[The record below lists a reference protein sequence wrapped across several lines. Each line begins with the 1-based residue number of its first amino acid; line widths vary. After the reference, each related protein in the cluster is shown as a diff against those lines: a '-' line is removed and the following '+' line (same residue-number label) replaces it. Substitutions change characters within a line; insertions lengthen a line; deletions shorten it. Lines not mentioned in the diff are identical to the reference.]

1 MLSGAGR
8 SLANRPAESKHPCVT
23 SSIMKLMPDPL
34 ETEVQPGEASEA
46 FYARAL
52 PRIRRFMLGLALPV
66 AVFIILRFGWKLALG
81 FVVGSAIAY
90 VNFYW
95 LKRVVMGLTDKV
107 IATGKRPSSAGIV
120 LRFTGR
126 YLLMALAAYAI
137 FKVSPASLYGLFAG
151 LFLPVGAIMCEAG
164 YELYAA
170 LRHGL

>member
-1 MLSGAGR
+1 
-8 SLANRPAESKHPCVT
+8 
-23 SSIMKLMPDPL
+23 
-34 ETEVQPGEASEA
+34 
-46 FYARAL
+46 
-52 PRIRRFMLGLALPV
+52 MLGLALPV
-66 AVFIILRFGWKLALG
+66 AVFILLRFGWKIGLG
-81 FVVGSAIAY
+81 FVVGCAIAY

-95 LKRVVMGLTDKV
+95 LKRVVTGLADKV
-107 IATGKRPSSAGIV
+107 TATGKRPSSAGIV

-137 FKVSPASLYGLFAG
+137 FKISPASLYGLFAG

>member
-1 MLSGAGR
+1 
-8 SLANRPAESKHPCVT
+8 
-23 SSIMKLMPDPL
+23 MKLMPDPL

-66 AVFIILRFGWKLALG
+66 AVFILLRFGWKLALG

-90 VNFYW
+90 VNFYC
-95 LKRVVMGLTDKV
+95 LKRVVTGLADKV
-107 IATGKRPSSAGIV
+107 TATGKRPSSAGIV